1 MFGGRGNPSSDAAQ
15 PATGNVVP
23 MEKTAQPAQ
32 QQAAPQQQAPQ
43 QAAPVQSAAPQPAAA
58 PQQAVPEQPA
68 APQPAAPQPAAQPS
82 IDDLIEQCCDMVR
95 PKLGDHIRPQD
106 ATSKNRVA
114 LAGII
119 EKLSTE
125 AAEKNNIPIDAL
137 NIRNVVT
144 VLLNEVLTSVK
155 TKGTVGD
162 SPAAPVVA
170 EPKPKTANAN
180 NADDQVKIQKLM
192 MDRIDSAAAAKMERP
207 DLIRQ
212 VEDVVG
218 DILTEQKMRFNGAEQ
233 RQMVESLVDDMLGL
247 GPLEQLIADDAITDI
262 MVNGPYQIYIEKN
275 GKLQLSDVKF
285 RDNQHVLNI
294 CTRIVTKV
302 GRRVDESSPICDAR
316 LLDGSR
322 VNIIIPPLAI
332 DGASISIR
340 KFSKQKIT
348 FDMMV
353 GGSMSEDMATVLR
366 IAGRVRLNTV
376 VSGGTGSGKTTLLN
390 ALSSMIG
397 EDERTIT
404 IEDAAELQLVQP
416 HVVRLETR
424 PANLEGKGMI
434 DQQALVKNCLRMR
447 PERIILGEIRG
458 GEALDMLS
466 AMNTG
471 HDGSMGTLH
480 ANTPREAISRLENMC
495 AMSGTK
501 LPNEAVRK
509 QIAAAVNM
517 IVQISR
523 MRDGG
528 RRLQKIT
535 EVTGMEGD
543 VVTMQDL
550 FSYEFIG
557 EDENGKLI
565 GEWKKHGVRP
575 HFTPRA
581 AYYGL
586 DKELL
591 EACL

>member
-1 MFGGRGNPSSDAAQ
+1 M
-15 PATGNVVP
+15 
-23 MEKTAQPAQ
+23 
-32 QQAAPQQQAPQ
+32 
-43 QAAPVQSAAPQPAAA
+43 
-58 PQQAVPEQPA
+58 
-68 APQPAAPQPAAQPS
+68 
-82 IDDLIEQCCDMVR
+82 
-95 PKLGDHIRPQD
+95 QD
-106 ATSKNRVA
+106 SQIT
-114 LAGII
+114 
-119 EKLSTE
+119 
-125 AAEKNNIPIDAL
+125 
-137 NIRNVVT
+137 
-144 VLLNEVLTSVK
+144 
-155 TKGTVGD
+155 
-162 SPAAPVVA
+162 
-170 EPKPKTANAN
+170 
-180 NADDQVKIQKLM
+180 IQKLLLE
-192 MDRIDSAAAAKMERP
+192 RIDSAAAVKMERA
-207 DLIRQ
+207 DLKRQ
-212 VEDVVG
+212 VEEVVG
-218 DILTEQKMRFNGAEQ
+218 EILNEEKMRLNGAEQ
-233 RQMVESLVDDMLGL
+233 RQMVDSLVDDMLGL
-247 GPLEQLIADDAITDI
+247 GPLEPLIADETITDI
-262 MVNGPYQIYIEKN
+262 MVNGPFQIYVEQN
-275 GKLQLSDVKF
+275 GKLQLTDVKF
-285 RDNQHVLNI
+285 RDNQHVMNI
-294 CTRIVTKV
+294 A
-302 GRRVDESSPICDAR
+302 SSPLCDAR

-332 DGASISIR
+332 DGAAISIR

-348 FDMMV
+348 FDQMV
-353 GGSMSEDMATVLR
+353 GSSMSEEMATVLR

-404 IEDAAELQLVQP
+404 IEDAAELQLMQP

-424 PANLEGKGMI
+424 PANLEGKGEI
-434 DQQALVKNCLRMR
+434 NQQDLVKNCLRMR

-501 LPNEAVRK
+501 LPNDAVRK

-550 FSYEFIG
+550 FSYEYVG

-575 HFTPRA
+575 HFTSRA
-581 AYYGL
+581 QYYGL

>member
-1 MFGGRGNPSSDAAQ
+1 MFGGRGNSSSGAAQ
-15 PATGNVVP
+15 PASDNVVP
-23 MEKTAQPAQ
+23 LSDDAAPAQPPAQQQPAQ
-32 QQAAPQQQAPQ
+32 PPAQEPADAPQAAPQQ
-43 QAAPVQSAAPQPAAA
+43 PAA
-58 PQQAVPEQPA
+58 E
-68 APQPAAPQPAAQPS
+68 PS
-82 IDDLIEQCCDMVR
+82 IDDLIEQCCDLVR

-119 EKLSTE
+119 EKLATDV
-125 AAEKNNIPIDAL
+125 AQKNDIPIDSL

-162 SPAAPVVA
+162 GPAPAAEA
-170 EPKPKTANAN
+170 SSRTAKA
-180 NADDQVKIQKLM
+180 AGSMQEAQQTIQKLLLE
-192 MDRIDSAAAAKMERP
+192 RIDSAAAVKMERS
-207 DLIRQ
+207 DLVRQ
-212 VEDVVG
+212 VEEVVG
-218 DILTEQKMRFNGAEQ
+218 EILNEEKMRLNGAEQ
-233 RQMVESLVDDMLGL
+233 REMVAALVDDMLGL
-247 GPLEQLIADDAITDI
+247 GPLEPLIADETITDI
-262 MVNGPYQIYIEKN
+262 MVNGPYQIYVEQN
-275 GKLQLSDVKF
+275 GKLRLTDIKF

-340 KFSKQKIT
+340 KFAKQKIT
-348 FDMMV
+348 FDQMV
-353 GGSMSEDMATVLR
+353 GSSMSEEMATVLR

-404 IEDAAELQLVQP
+404 IEDAAELQLMQP

-424 PANLEGKGMI
+424 PANLEGKGEI
-434 DQQALVKNCLRMR
+434 NQQDLVKNCLRMR

-458 GEALDMLS
+458 GEAMDMLQ

-495 AMSGTK
+495 AMSGVK
-501 LPNEAVRK
+501 LPNEAIRK

-550 FSYEFIG
+550 FSYEYVG

-581 AYYGL
+581 QYFGL

>member
-1 MFGGRGNPSSDAAQ
+1 MFGGRGNASQGAAQSASDNLVAMDNAAQ
-15 PATGNVVP
+15 PV
-23 MEKTAQPAQ
+23 Q
-32 QQAAPQQQAPQ
+32 QQPVEQPPVEQPPVEQPPQEAA
-43 QAAPVQSAAPQPAAA
+43 
-58 PQQAVPEQPA
+58 PEQPA
-68 APQPAAPQPAAQPS
+68 AEPS
-82 IDDLIEQCCDMVR
+82 LDDLIEQCCDLVR
-95 PKLGDHIRPQD
+95 PKLGDHIRAQD

-119 EKLSTE
+119 EKLAADE
-125 AAEKNNIPIDAL
+125 AEKNGVPIDAL

-162 SPAAPVVA
+162 GPAPDLAA
-170 EPKPKTANAN
+170 KARSSKAASS
-180 NADDQVKIQKLM
+180 ASDSQVKIQTMLLE
-192 MDRIDSAAAAKMERP
+192 RIDSAAAVKMARK
-207 DLIRQ
+207 DLLRQ
-212 VEDVVG
+212 VEEVVSE
-218 DILTEQKMRFNGAEQ
+218 ILNEEKIRLNGTEQ
-233 RQMVESLVDDMLGL
+233 RQMVENLVDDMLGL
-247 GPLEQLIADDAITDI
+247 GPLEPLIADEAITDI
-262 MVNGPYQIYIEKN
+262 MVNGPDQIYVEKN
-275 GKLQLSDVKF
+275 GKLMLTDVKF

-316 LLDGSR
+316 LMDGSR

-340 KFSKQKIT
+340 KFAKQKIT
-348 FDMMV
+348 FDQMV
-353 GGSMSEDMATVLR
+353 GSSMSEEMATVLR
-366 IAGRVRLNTV
+366 IAGRVRLNTI

-404 IEDAAELQLVQP
+404 IEDAAELQLMQP

-424 PANLEGKGMI
+424 PANLEGKGEI
-434 DQQALVKNCLRMR
+434 NQQELVKNCLRMR

-458 GEALDMLS
+458 GEAMDMLQ

-480 ANTPREAISRLENMC
+480 ANSPREAISRLENMC
-495 AMSGTK
+495 AMSGVK

-528 RRLQKIT
+528 RRLQKIS

-550 FSYEFIG
+550 FSYEYVG

-581 AYYGL
+581 QYYGL

>member
-1 MFGGRGNPSSDAAQ
+1 MFGGRGNASQGAAQ
-15 PATGNVVP
+15 PASDNLVA
-23 MEKTAQPAQ
+23 MDSAAQPVQ
-32 QQAAPQQQAPQ
+32 QQPVEQPPQEAA
-43 QAAPVQSAAPQPAAA
+43 
-58 PQQAVPEQPA
+58 PEQPA
-68 APQPAAPQPAAQPS
+68 AEPS
-82 IDDLIEQCCDMVR
+82 LDDLIEQCCDLVR
-95 PKLGDHIRPQD
+95 PKLSDHIRAQD

-114 LAGII
+114 LAGTI
-119 EKLSTE
+119 EKLAADE
-125 AAEKNNIPIDAL
+125 AEKNGVPIDAL

-162 SPAAPVVA
+162 APVPDVA
-170 EPKPKTANAN
+170 AKARRVKAASSAGES
-180 NADDQVKIQKLM
+180 QVKIQTMLLE
-192 MDRIDSAAAAKMERP
+192 RIDSAAAVKMERK
-207 DLIRQ
+207 DLLRQ
-212 VEDVVG
+212 VEEVVSE
-218 DILTEQKMRFNGAEQ
+218 ILNEEKIRLNGTEQ
-233 RQMVESLVDDMLGL
+233 RQMVENLVDDMLGL
-247 GPLEQLIADDAITDI
+247 GPLEPLIADEAITDI
-262 MVNGPYQIYIEKN
+262 MVNGPYQIYVEKN
-275 GKLQLSDVKF
+275 GKLMLTDIKF

-316 LLDGSR
+316 LMDGSR
-322 VNIIIPPLAI
+322 VNVIIPPLAI

-340 KFSKQKIT
+340 KFAKQKIT
-348 FDMMV
+348 FDQMV
-353 GGSMSEDMATVLR
+353 GSSMSEEMATVLR
-366 IAGRVRLNTV
+366 IAGRVRLNSI

-404 IEDAAELQLVQP
+404 IEDAAELQLMQP

-424 PANLEGKGMI
+424 PANLEGKGEI
-434 DQQALVKNCLRMR
+434 NQQELVKNCLRMR

-458 GEALDMLS
+458 GEAMDMLQ

-480 ANTPREAISRLENMC
+480 ANSPREAISRLENMC
-495 AMSGTK
+495 AMSGVK

-528 RRLQKIT
+528 RRLQKIS

-550 FSYEFIG
+550 FSYEYVG

-581 AYYGL
+581 QYYGL

>member
-1 MFGGRGNPSSDAAQ
+1 MFGGRGNASQGAAQ
-15 PATGNVVP
+15 PASGNVVP
-23 MEKTAQPAQ
+23 MDNTAQQQPAQ
-32 QQAAPQQQAPQ
+32 QQPVPQQPVQQQPVQQQPPREAAPQQ
-43 QAAPVQSAAPQPAAA
+43 PAA
-58 PQQAVPEQPA
+58 E
-68 APQPAAPQPAAQPS
+68 PS
-82 IDDLIEQCCDMVR
+82 LDDLIEQCCDLVR
-95 PKLGDHIRPQD
+95 PKLGNHIRPQD

-119 EKLSTE
+119 EKLATD
-125 AAEKNNIPIDAL
+125 AAQKNDVPIDAL

-162 SPAAPVVA
+162 GPAPSAQA
-170 EPKPKTANAN
+170 KPKSPKSANSAGESQ
-180 NADDQVKIQKLM
+180 AKIQTILM
-192 MDRIDSAAAAKMERP
+192 ERIDSAAAIKMARE
-207 DLIRQ
+207 DLLRQ
-212 VEDVVG
+212 VEEVVSE
-218 DILTEQKMRFNGAEQ
+218 ILNEEKMRLNGPEQ
-233 RQMVESLVDDMLGL
+233 RQMVENMVDDMLGL
-247 GPLEQLIADDAITDI
+247 GPLEPLIADETITDI
-262 MVNGPYQIYIEKN
+262 MVNGPYQVYIEQS
-275 GKLQLSDVKF
+275 GKLKLTDVKF

-316 LLDGSR
+316 LMDGSR

-340 KFSKQKIT
+340 KFAKQKIT
-348 FDMMV
+348 FDQMV
-353 GGSMSEDMATVLR
+353 GSSMSEEMATVLR
-366 IAGRVRLNTV
+366 IAGRVRLNTI

-404 IEDAAELQLVQP
+404 IEDAAELQLMQP

-424 PANLEGKGMI
+424 PANLEGKGEI
-434 DQQALVKNCLRMR
+434 NQQELVKNCLRMR

-458 GEALDMLS
+458 GEAMDMLQ

-495 AMSGTK
+495 AMSGVK

-528 RRLQKIT
+528 RRLQKIS

-550 FSYEFIG
+550 FSYEYVG

-581 AYYGL
+581 QYYGL

>member
-1 MFGGRGNPSSDAAQ
+1 
-15 PATGNVVP
+15 
-23 MEKTAQPAQ
+23 
-32 QQAAPQQQAPQ
+32 
-43 QAAPVQSAAPQPAAA
+43 
-58 PQQAVPEQPA
+58 
-68 APQPAAPQPAAQPS
+68 
-82 IDDLIEQCCDMVR
+82 
-95 PKLGDHIRPQD
+95 
-106 ATSKNRVA
+106 
-114 LAGII
+114 
-119 EKLSTE
+119 
-125 AAEKNNIPIDAL
+125 
-137 NIRNVVT
+137 
-144 VLLNEVLTSVK
+144 
-155 TKGTVGD
+155 
-162 SPAAPVVA
+162 
-170 EPKPKTANAN
+170 
-180 NADDQVKIQKLM
+180 
-192 MDRIDSAAAAKMERP
+192 
-207 DLIRQ
+207 
-212 VEDVVG
+212 VVG
-218 DILTEQKMRFNGAEQ
+218 EILTEEKIRLNGAEQ
-233 RQMVESLVDDMLGL
+233 RALVENLVDDMLGL
-247 GPLEQLIADDAITDI
+247 GPLEPLIADETITDI
-262 MVNGPYQIYIEKN
+262 MVNGPYQIYVEQG
-275 GKLQLSDVKF
+275 GKLKLTDVKF

-332 DGASISIR
+332 DGAAISIR
-340 KFSKQKIT
+340 KFAKQKIT
-348 FDMMV
+348 FDQMV
-353 GGSMSEDMATVLR
+353 GSSMSEEMATVLR

-404 IEDAAELQLVQP
+404 IEDAAELQLMQP

-424 PANLEGKGMI
+424 PANLEGKGAI
-434 DQQALVKNCLRMR
+434 DQQELVKNCLRMR

-458 GEALDMLS
+458 GEALDMLQ

-501 LPNEAVRK
+501 LPNEAIRK
-509 QIAAAVNM
+509 QIAAAVQL

-557 EDENGKLI
+557 EDENGKLL
-565 GEWKKHGVRP
+565 GEWRKHGVRP
-575 HFTPRA
+575 NFTPRA
-581 AYYGL
+581 QYYGL
-586 DKELL
+586 DKDLL

>member
-1 MFGGRGNPSSDAAQ
+1 MFGGRGNASQGAAAPASD
-15 PATGNVVP
+15 NVVP
-23 MEKTAQPAQ
+23 MENAAQP
-32 QQAAPQQQAPQ
+32 
-43 QAAPVQSAAPQPAAA
+43 V
-58 PQQAVPEQPA
+58 QPA
-68 APQPAAPQPAAQPS
+68 APQPAAAAEPPQPAQPAAAPEPS
-82 IDDLIEQCCDMVR
+82 LDDLIEQCCDLVR

-119 EKLSTE
+119 EKLATDV
-125 AAEKNNIPIDAL
+125 AQKNNVPIDAL

-155 TKGTVGD
+155 THGTVGGGPA
-162 SPAAPVVA
+162 PAAEA
-170 EPKPKTANAN
+170 KPKSSKSS
-180 NADDQVKIQKLM
+180 DSMVDSQVKIQTMLLE
-192 MDRIDSAAAAKMERP
+192 RIDSAAAVKMERA
-207 DLIRQ
+207 DLVRQ
-212 VEDVVG
+212 VEEVVG
-218 DILTEQKMRFNGAEQ
+218 EILNEEKIRLNGAEQ
-233 RQMVESLVDDMLGL
+233 RQMVANLVDDMLGL
-247 GPLEQLIADDAITDI
+247 GPLEPLIADDAITDI
-262 MVNGPYQIYIEKN
+262 MVNGPYQVYIEKN
-275 GKLQLSDVKF
+275 GKLVLSDVKF

-353 GGSMSEDMATVLR
+353 GSSMSEEMATVLR
-366 IAGRVRLNTV
+366 IAARVRLNTV

-424 PANLEGKGMI
+424 PANLEGKGAI

-501 LPNEAVRK
+501 LPNDAVRK

-535 EVTGMEGD
+535 EITGMEGD

-550 FSYEFIG
+550 FSYEYVG

-575 HFTPRA
+575 HFTSRA
-581 AYYGL
+581 QYYGL

>member
-1 MFGGRGNPSSDAAQ
+1 MFGGRGNASQGAAQ
-15 PATGNVVP
+15 PASGNVVP
-23 MEKTAQPAQ
+23 MDNSAQPAQ
-32 QQAAPQQQAPQ
+32 QQPAQQQPVQQQTPQEAAPQQ
-43 QAAPVQSAAPQPAAA
+43 PAA
-58 PQQAVPEQPA
+58 E
-68 APQPAAPQPAAQPS
+68 PS
-82 IDDLIEQCCDMVR
+82 LDDLIEQCCDLVR

-119 EKLSTE
+119 EKLATDV
-125 AAEKNNIPIDAL
+125 AQKNNVPIDAL

-155 TKGTVGD
+155 NKGTVGD
-162 SPAAPVVA
+162 GPTPDASAKARSSKAADSA
-170 EPKPKTANAN
+170 SES
-180 NADDQVKIQKLM
+180 QIKIQTLLLE
-192 MDRIDSAAAAKMERP
+192 RIDSAAAVKMERN
-207 DLIRQ
+207 DLVRQ
-212 VEDVVG
+212 VEEVVSE
-218 DILTEQKMRFNGAEQ
+218 ILNEEKIRLNGSEQ
-233 RQMVESLVDDMLGL
+233 RQMVENMVDDMLGL
-247 GPLEQLIADDAITDI
+247 GPLEPLIADETITDI
-262 MVNGPYQIYIEKN
+262 MVNGPYQVYVEKN
-275 GKLQLSDVKF
+275 GKLTLTDVKF

-316 LLDGSR
+316 LMDGSR

-340 KFSKQKIT
+340 KFAKQKIT
-348 FDMMV
+348 FDQMV
-353 GGSMSEDMATVLR
+353 GSSMSEEMATVLR
-366 IAGRVRLNTV
+366 IAGRVRLNTI

-424 PANLEGKGMI
+424 PANLEGKGEI
-434 DQQALVKNCLRMR
+434 NQQELVKNCLRMR

-458 GEALDMLS
+458 GEAMDMLQ

-495 AMSGTK
+495 AMSGVK

-528 RRLQKIT
+528 RRLQKIS
-535 EVTGMEGD
+535 EITGMEGD

-550 FSYEFIG
+550 FSYEYVG

-581 AYYGL
+581 QYYGL
-586 DKELL
+586 DKDLL

>member
-1 MFGGRGNPSSDAAQ
+1 MFGGRGNTSSDVAQ

-23 MEKTAQPAQ
+23 LADNAQPAQ
-32 QQAAPQQQAPQ
+32 QQAAPQQ
-43 QAAPVQSAAPQPAAA
+43 AA
-58 PQQAVPEQPA
+58 PQQPAQQEAAPQQPA
-68 APQPAAPQPAAQPS
+68 AEPS
-82 IDDLIEQCCDMVR
+82 LDDLIEQCCDLVR
-95 PKLGDHIRPQD
+95 PKLGDNIRPQD

-114 LAGII
+114 LAGVI
-119 EKLSTE
+119 EKLATD
-125 AAEKNNIPIDAL
+125 AAQKNDIPIDAL

-162 SPAAPVVA
+162 GPAPSAEAKTRVSKVA
-170 EPKPKTANAN
+170 GSMQES
-180 NADDQVKIQKLM
+180 QVTIQKLLLE
-192 MDRIDSAAAAKMERP
+192 RIDSAAAVKMERA
-207 DLIRQ
+207 DLKRQ
-212 VEDVVG
+212 VEEVVG
-218 DILTEQKMRFNGAEQ
+218 EILNEEKIRLNGAEQ
-233 RQMVESLVDDMLGL
+233 RQMVDSLVDDMLGL
-247 GPLEQLIADDAITDI
+247 GPLEPLIADETITDI
-262 MVNGPYQIYIEKN
+262 MVNGPYQIYVEKN
-275 GKLQLSDVKF
+275 GKLQLTDVKF

-302 GRRVDESSPICDAR
+302 GRRIDESSPLCDAR

-332 DGASISIR
+332 DGAAISIR

-348 FDMMV
+348 FDQMV

-366 IAGRVRLNTV
+366 IAGRVRLNTL

-397 EDERTIT
+397 EEERTIT

-424 PANLEGKGMI
+424 PANLEGKGEI
-434 DQQALVKNCLRMR
+434 NQQELVKNCLRMR

-471 HDGSMGTLH
+471 HDGSMSTLH
-480 ANTPREAISRLENMC
+480 ANNPREAISRLENMC

-501 LPNEAVRK
+501 LPNEAIRK
-509 QIAAAVNM
+509 QIAAAVNL

-535 EVTGMEGD
+535 EITGMEGD
-543 VVTMQDL
+543 IVTMQDL

-581 AYYGL
+581 QYYGL

>member
-1 MFGGRGNPSSDAAQ
+1 MFGGRGNASQGAAAPASD
-15 PATGNVVP
+15 NVVP
-23 MEKTAQPAQ
+23 MENAAQP
-32 QQAAPQQQAPQ
+32 
-43 QAAPVQSAAPQPAAA
+43 V
-58 PQQAVPEQPA
+58 QPA
-68 APQPAAPQPAAQPS
+68 APQPAAAAEPPQPAQPAAPPEPS
-82 IDDLIEQCCDMVR
+82 LDDLIEQCCDLVR

-119 EKLSTE
+119 EKLATDV
-125 AAEKNNIPIDAL
+125 AQKNNVPIDAL

-155 TKGTVGD
+155 THGTVGGGPA
-162 SPAAPVVA
+162 PAAEA
-170 EPKPKTANAN
+170 KPKSSKSS
-180 NADDQVKIQKLM
+180 DSMVDSQVKIQTMLLE
-192 MDRIDSAAAAKMERP
+192 RIDSAAAVKMERA
-207 DLIRQ
+207 DLVRQ
-212 VEDVVG
+212 VEEVVG
-218 DILTEQKMRFNGAEQ
+218 EILNEEKIRLNGAEQ
-233 RQMVESLVDDMLGL
+233 RQMVANLVDDMLGL
-247 GPLEQLIADDAITDI
+247 GPLEPLIADDAITDI
-262 MVNGPYQIYIEKN
+262 MVNGPYQVYIEKN
-275 GKLQLSDVKF
+275 GKLVLSDVKF

-353 GGSMSEDMATVLR
+353 GSSMSEEMATVLR
-366 IAGRVRLNTV
+366 IAARVRLNTV

-424 PANLEGKGMI
+424 PANLEGKGAI

-501 LPNEAVRK
+501 LPNDAVRK

-535 EVTGMEGD
+535 EITGMEGD

-550 FSYEFIG
+550 FSYEYVG

-575 HFTPRA
+575 HFTSRA
-581 AYYGL
+581 QYYGL

>member
-1 MFGGRGNPSSDAAQ
+1 MFGGRGNASQGAAQ
-15 PATGNVVP
+15 PASGNVVP
-23 MEKTAQPAQ
+23 MDNTAPQQPAPQQPAPQQPAPQQLVQ
-32 QQAAPQQQAPQ
+32 QQPPREAAPQQ
-43 QAAPVQSAAPQPAAA
+43 PAA
-58 PQQAVPEQPA
+58 E
-68 APQPAAPQPAAQPS
+68 PS
-82 IDDLIEQCCDMVR
+82 LDDLIEQCCDLVR
-95 PKLGDHIRPQD
+95 PKLGNHIRPQD

-119 EKLSTE
+119 EKLATDV
-125 AAEKNNIPIDAL
+125 AQKNDVPIDAL

-162 SPAAPVVA
+162 GPAPSAQA
-170 EPKPKTANAN
+170 KSRTAKSAN
-180 NADDQVKIQKLM
+180 SGGESQAKIQTILM
-192 MDRIDSAAAAKMERP
+192 ERIDSAAAVKMARE
-207 DLIRQ
+207 DLLRQ
-212 VEDVVG
+212 VEEVVSE
-218 DILTEQKMRFNGAEQ
+218 ILNEEKMRLNGPEQ
-233 RQMVESLVDDMLGL
+233 RQMVENLVDDMLGL
-247 GPLEQLIADDAITDI
+247 GPLEPLIADETITDI
-262 MVNGPYQIYIEKN
+262 MVNGPYQVYVEQG
-275 GKLQLSDVKF
+275 GKLKLTDVKF

-302 GRRVDESSPICDAR
+302 GRRVDESSPLCDAR
-316 LLDGSR
+316 LMDGSR

-340 KFSKQKIT
+340 KFAKQKIT
-348 FDMMV
+348 FDQMV
-353 GGSMSEDMATVLR
+353 GTSMSEEMATVLR
-366 IAGRVRLNTV
+366 IAGRVRLNTI

-404 IEDAAELQLVQP
+404 IEDAAELQLMQP

-424 PANLEGKGMI
+424 PANLEGKGEI
-434 DQQALVKNCLRMR
+434 NQQELVKNCLRMR

-458 GEALDMLS
+458 GEAMDMLQ

-495 AMSGTK
+495 AMSGVK

-528 RRLQKIT
+528 RRLQKIS
-535 EVTGMEGD
+535 EITGMEGD

-550 FSYEFIG
+550 FSYEYVG

-581 AYYGL
+581 QYYGL

>member
-1 MFGGRGNPSSDAAQ
+1 MFGGRGNASQGAAAPASD
-15 PATGNVVP
+15 NVVP
-23 MEKTAQPAQ
+23 MENAAQP
-32 QQAAPQQQAPQ
+32 
-43 QAAPVQSAAPQPAAA
+43 V
-58 PQQAVPEQPA
+58 QPA
-68 APQPAAPQPAAQPS
+68 APQPAAAVEPQQPAQPETPPEPS
-82 IDDLIEQCCDMVR
+82 LDDLIEQCCDLVR

-119 EKLSTE
+119 EKLATDV
-125 AAEKNNIPIDAL
+125 AQKNNVPIDAL

-155 TKGTVGD
+155 THGTVGGGPA
-162 SPAAPVVA
+162 PAAEA
-170 EPKPKTANAN
+170 KPKSSKSTESMV
-180 NADDQVKIQKLM
+180 DSQVKIQTMLLE
-192 MDRIDSAAAAKMERP
+192 RIDSAAAVKMERA
-207 DLIRQ
+207 DLVRQ
-212 VEDVVG
+212 VEEVVG
-218 DILTEQKMRFNGAEQ
+218 EILNEEKIRLNGAEQ
-233 RQMVESLVDDMLGL
+233 RQMVENLVDDMLGL
-247 GPLEQLIADDAITDI
+247 GPLEPLIADDAITDI

-275 GKLQLSDVKF
+275 GKLVLSDVKF

-348 FDMMV
+348 FDMMI
-353 GGSMSEDMATVLR
+353 GGSMSEEMATVLR

-424 PANLEGKGMI
+424 PANLEGKGAI

-501 LPNEAVRK
+501 LPNDAVRK

-535 EVTGMEGD
+535 EITGMEGD

-550 FSYEFIG
+550 FSYEYVG

-575 HFTPRA
+575 HFTSRA
-581 AYYGL
+581 QYYGL

>member
-1 MFGGRGNPSSDAAQ
+1 MDNAAQ
-15 PATGNVVP
+15 P
-23 MEKTAQPAQ
+23 AQPAQ
-32 QQAAPQQQAPQ
+32 QQQPSQEAAPQ
-43 QAAPVQSAAPQPAAA
+43 
-58 PQQAVPEQPA
+58 QPA
-68 APQPAAPQPAAQPS
+68 APQPAAPQPAAPPAEPS
-82 IDDLIEQCCDMVR
+82 LDDLIEQCCDLVR

-119 EKLSTE
+119 EKLATDV
-125 AAEKNNIPIDAL
+125 AQKNDIPIDAL

-162 SPAAPVVA
+162 GPAPTAA
-170 EPKPKTANAN
+170 AKPKSNKS
-180 NADDQVKIQKLM
+180 ADTGGDTQHKIQTILLS
-192 MDRIDSAAAAKMERP
+192 RIDSAAAVKMERK
-207 DLIRQ
+207 DLLRQ
-212 VEDVVG
+212 VEEVVSE
-218 DILTEQKMRFNGAEQ
+218 ILTEENMRLNGAEQ
-233 RQMVESLVDDMLGL
+233 RQMVENLVDDMLGL
-247 GPLEQLIADDAITDI
+247 GPLETLIADDAITDI

-294 CTRIVTKV
+294 C
-302 GRRVDESSPICDAR
+302 VDESSPICDAR

-353 GGSMSEDMATVLR
+353 GSSMSEEMATVLR

-424 PANLEGKGMI
+424 PANLEGKGAI

-501 LPNEAVRK
+501 LPNDAVRK

-535 EVTGMEGD
+535 EITGMEGD

-550 FSYEFIG
+550 FSYEFVG

-581 AYYGL
+581 QYYGL

>member
-1 MFGGRGNPSSDAAQ
+1 MFGGRGNASQGAAAPASD
-15 PATGNVVP
+15 NVVP
-23 MEKTAQPAQ
+23 MEN
-32 QQAAPQQQAPQ
+32 AA
-43 QAAPVQSAAPQPAAA
+43 
-58 PQQAVPEQPA
+58 QPA
-68 APQPAAPQPAAQPS
+68 APQPAAPQPAEAAAPVDAAPQPAAAPEPAAEPS
-82 IDDLIEQCCDMVR
+82 LDDLIEQCCDLVR

-119 EKLSTE
+119 EKLATDV
-125 AAEKNNIPIDAL
+125 AQKNNVPIDAL

-155 TKGTVGD
+155 THGTVSGG
-162 SPAAPVVA
+162 PAPTA
-170 EPKPKTANAN
+170 EAKPKSNKS
-180 NADDQVKIQKLM
+180 ADSMIDSQVKIQTMLLE
-192 MDRIDSAAAAKMERP
+192 RIDSAAAVKMERV
-207 DLIRQ
+207 DLERQ
-212 VEDVVG
+212 VEEVVG
-218 DILTEQKMRFNGAEQ
+218 EILNDEKIRLNGAEQ
-233 RQMVESLVDDMLGL
+233 RQMVSNLVDDMLGL
-247 GPLEQLIADDAITDI
+247 GPLEPLIADDAITDI
-262 MVNGPYQIYIEKN
+262 MVNGPYQVYIEKN
-275 GKLQLSDVKF
+275 GKLVLSDVKF

-348 FDMMV
+348 FDMMI

-424 PANLEGKGMI
+424 PANLEGKGAI

-501 LPNEAVRK
+501 LPNDAVRK

-535 EVTGMEGD
+535 EITGMEGD

-550 FSYEFIG
+550 FSYEYVG

-575 HFTPRA
+575 HFTSRA
-581 AYYGL
+581 QYYGL

>member
-1 MFGGRGNPSSDAAQ
+1 MFGGRGNTSSNVAQ
-15 PATGNVVP
+15 PETGNVVP
-23 MEKTAQPAQ
+23 LADNAQPAQQQPAQQQPAPQQAAPQQEAPQQPAQ
-32 QQAAPQQQAPQ
+32 QQAAPQQ
-43 QAAPVQSAAPQPAAA
+43 PAA
-58 PQQAVPEQPA
+58 E
-68 APQPAAPQPAAQPS
+68 PS
-82 IDDLIEQCCDMVR
+82 LDDLIEQCCDLVR
-95 PKLGDHIRPQD
+95 PKLGDNIRPQD

-119 EKLSTE
+119 EKLATD
-125 AAEKNNIPIDAL
+125 AAQKNDIPIDAL

-162 SPAAPVVA
+162 GPAPSVEA
-170 EPKPKTANAN
+170 KPRASKA
-180 NADDQVKIQKLM
+180 ADSMQESQTTIQKLLLE
-192 MDRIDSAAAAKMERP
+192 RIDSAAAVKMERA
-207 DLIRQ
+207 DLKRQ
-212 VEDVVG
+212 VEEVVSE
-218 DILTEQKMRFNGAEQ
+218 ILNEEKIRLNGTEQ
-233 RQMVESLVDDMLGL
+233 RQMVDSLVDDMLGL
-247 GPLEQLIADDAITDI
+247 GPLEPLIADETITDI
-262 MVNGPYQIYIEKN
+262 MVNGPFQIYVEQN
-275 GKLQLSDVKF
+275 GKLRLTDVKF
-285 RDNQHVLNI
+285 RDNQHVMNI
-294 CTRIVTKV
+294 ATRIVTKV
-302 GRRVDESSPICDAR
+302 GRRVDESSPLCDAR

-332 DGASISIR
+332 DGAAISIR

-348 FDMMV
+348 FDQMV
-353 GGSMSEDMATVLR
+353 GSSMSEEMATVLR

-404 IEDAAELQLVQP
+404 IEDAAELQLMQP

-424 PANLEGKGMI
+424 PANLEGKGEI
-434 DQQALVKNCLRMR
+434 NQQDLVKNCLRMR

-550 FSYEFIG
+550 FSYEYVG

-581 AYYGL
+581 QYYGL
-586 DKELL
+586 DKDLL

>member
-1 MFGGRGNPSSDAAQ
+1 MFGGRGNASQGAAA
-15 PATGNVVP
+15 PASENVVP
-23 MEKTAQPAQ
+23 MENAAQP
-32 QQAAPQQQAPQ
+32 
-43 QAAPVQSAAPQPAAA
+43 V
-58 PQQAVPEQPA
+58 QPA
-68 APQPAAPQPAAQPS
+68 APQPAAAAAPPQPAQPAAPS
-82 IDDLIEQCCDMVR
+82 EPSLDDLIEQCCDLVR

-119 EKLSTE
+119 EKLATDV
-125 AAEKNNIPIDAL
+125 AQKNNVPIDAL

-155 TKGTVGD
+155 THGTVGGGPA
-162 SPAAPVVA
+162 PAAEA
-170 EPKPKTANAN
+170 KPKSTKST
-180 NADDQVKIQKLM
+180 DSMVDSQVKIQTMLLE
-192 MDRIDSAAAAKMERP
+192 RIDSAAAVKMERV
-207 DLIRQ
+207 DLVRQ
-212 VEDVVG
+212 VEEVVG
-218 DILTEQKMRFNGAEQ
+218 EILNEEKIRLNGAEQ
-233 RQMVESLVDDMLGL
+233 RQMVENLVDDMLGL

-262 MVNGPYQIYIEKN
+262 MVNGPYQVYIEKN
-275 GKLQLSDVKF
+275 GKLVLSDVKF

-348 FDMMV
+348 FDMMI
-353 GGSMSEDMATVLR
+353 GGSMSEEMATVLR

-424 PANLEGKGMI
+424 PANLEGKGAI

-501 LPNEAVRK
+501 LPNDAVRK

-535 EVTGMEGD
+535 EITGMEGD

-550 FSYEFIG
+550 FSYEYVG

-575 HFTPRA
+575 HFTSRA
-581 AYYGL
+581 QYYGL

>member
-1 MFGGRGNPSSDAAQ
+1 MDN
-15 PATGNVVP
+15 T
-23 MEKTAQPAQ
+23 
-32 QQAAPQQQAPQ
+32 APQQPAPQ
-43 QAAPVQSAAPQPAAA
+43 QPAPQQPAPQQPAPQQPAPRQPVQQQPPREEAPQQPAA
-58 PQQAVPEQPA
+58 E
-68 APQPAAPQPAAQPS
+68 PS
-82 IDDLIEQCCDMVR
+82 LDDLIEQCCDLVR
-95 PKLGDHIRPQD
+95 PKLGNHIRPQD

-119 EKLSTE
+119 EKLATDV
-125 AAEKNNIPIDAL
+125 AQKNDVPIDAL

-162 SPAAPVVA
+162 GPAPSAQA
-170 EPKPKTANAN
+170 KSRTAKSAN
-180 NADDQVKIQKLM
+180 SGGESQAKIQTILM
-192 MDRIDSAAAAKMERP
+192 ERIDSAAAVKMARE
-207 DLIRQ
+207 DLLRQ
-212 VEDVVG
+212 VEEVVSE
-218 DILTEQKMRFNGAEQ
+218 ILNEEKMRLNGPEQ
-233 RQMVESLVDDMLGL
+233 RQMVENLVDDMLGL
-247 GPLEQLIADDAITDI
+247 GPLEPLIADETITDI
-262 MVNGPYQIYIEKN
+262 MVNGPYQVYVEQG
-275 GKLQLSDVKF
+275 GKLKLTDVKF

-302 GRRVDESSPICDAR
+302 GRRVDESSPLCDAR
-316 LLDGSR
+316 LMDGSR

-340 KFSKQKIT
+340 KFAKQKIT
-348 FDMMV
+348 FDQMV
-353 GGSMSEDMATVLR
+353 GTSMSEEMATVLR
-366 IAGRVRLNTV
+366 IAGRVRLNTI

-404 IEDAAELQLVQP
+404 IEDAAELQLMQP

-424 PANLEGKGMI
+424 PANLEGKGEI
-434 DQQALVKNCLRMR
+434 NQQELVKNCLRMR

-458 GEALDMLS
+458 GEAMDMLQ

-495 AMSGTK
+495 AMSGVK

-528 RRLQKIT
+528 RRLQKIS
-535 EVTGMEGD
+535 EITGMEGD

-550 FSYEFIG
+550 FSYEYVG

-581 AYYGL
+581 QYYGL

>member
-1 MFGGRGNPSSDAAQ
+1 MFGGRGNASQGAAQ
-15 PATGNVVP
+15 PASDNLVA
-23 MEKTAQPAQ
+23 MDSAAQPVQ
-32 QQAAPQQQAPQ
+32 QQPVEQPPQEAA
-43 QAAPVQSAAPQPAAA
+43 
-58 PQQAVPEQPA
+58 PEQPA
-68 APQPAAPQPAAQPS
+68 AEPS
-82 IDDLIEQCCDMVR
+82 LDDLIEQCCDLVR
-95 PKLGDHIRPQD
+95 PKLSDHIRAQD

-114 LAGII
+114 LAGTI
-119 EKLSTE
+119 EKLAADE
-125 AAEKNNIPIDAL
+125 AEKNGVPIDAL

-162 SPAAPVVA
+162 APVPDVA
-170 EPKPKTANAN
+170 AKARRVKAASSAGES
-180 NADDQVKIQKLM
+180 QVKIQTMLLE
-192 MDRIDSAAAAKMERP
+192 RIDSAAAVKMERK
-207 DLIRQ
+207 DLLRQ
-212 VEDVVG
+212 VEEVVSE
-218 DILTEQKMRFNGAEQ
+218 ILNEEKMRLNGTEQ
-233 RQMVESLVDDMLGL
+233 RQMVENLVDDMLGL
-247 GPLEQLIADDAITDI
+247 GPLEPLIADEAITDI
-262 MVNGPYQIYIEKN
+262 MVNGPYQIYVEKN
-275 GKLQLSDVKF
+275 GKLMLTDVKF

-316 LLDGSR
+316 LMDGSR
-322 VNIIIPPLAI
+322 VNVIIPPLAI

-340 KFSKQKIT
+340 KFAKQKIT
-348 FDMMV
+348 FDQMV
-353 GGSMSEDMATVLR
+353 GSSMSEEMATVLR
-366 IAGRVRLNTV
+366 IAGRVRLNSI

-404 IEDAAELQLVQP
+404 IEDAAELQLMQP

-424 PANLEGKGMI
+424 PANLEGKGEI
-434 DQQALVKNCLRMR
+434 NQQELVKNCLRMR

-458 GEALDMLS
+458 GEAMDMLQ

-480 ANTPREAISRLENMC
+480 ANSPREAISRLENMC
-495 AMSGTK
+495 AMSGVK

-535 EVTGMEGD
+535 EVTGMEGE

-550 FSYEFIG
+550 FSYEYVG

-581 AYYGL
+581 QYYGL

>member
-1 MFGGRGNPSSDAAQ
+1 MFGGRGNASSDVAQ

-23 MEKTAQPAQ
+23 LADNAQPAQ
-32 QQAAPQQQAPQ
+32 QQAAPQQAAPQ
-43 QAAPVQSAAPQPAAA
+43 QAAPQQAA
-58 PQQAVPEQPA
+58 PQQPA
-68 APQPAAPQPAAQPS
+68 AEPS
-82 IDDLIEQCCDMVR
+82 LDDLIEQCCDLVR
-95 PKLGDHIRPQD
+95 PKLGDNIRPQD

-119 EKLSTE
+119 EKLATD
-125 AAEKNNIPIDAL
+125 AAQKNDIPIDAL

-162 SPAAPVVA
+162 GPAPSA
-170 EPKPKTANAN
+170 EAKPKASKV
-180 NADDQVKIQKLM
+180 ADSMQESQVTIQKLLLE
-192 MDRIDSAAAAKMERP
+192 RIDSAAAVKMERA
-207 DLIRQ
+207 DLKRQ
-212 VEDVVG
+212 VEEVVG
-218 DILTEQKMRFNGAEQ
+218 EILNEENMRLNGAEQ
-233 RQMVESLVDDMLGL
+233 RQMVDSLVDDMLGL
-247 GPLEQLIADDAITDI
+247 GPLEPLIADETITDI
-262 MVNGPYQIYIEKN
+262 MVNGPYQIYVEKN
-275 GKLQLSDVKF
+275 GKLQLTDVKF

-302 GRRVDESSPICDAR
+302 GRRIDESSPLCDAR

-332 DGASISIR
+332 DGAAISIR

-348 FDMMV
+348 FDQMV

-366 IAGRVRLNTV
+366 IAGRVRLNTL

-397 EDERTIT
+397 EEERTIT

-424 PANLEGKGMI
+424 PANLEGKGEI
-434 DQQALVKNCLRMR
+434 NQQDLVKNCLRMR

-471 HDGSMGTLH
+471 HDGSMSTLH
-480 ANTPREAISRLENMC
+480 ANNPREAISRLENMC

-501 LPNEAVRK
+501 MPNEAIRK
-509 QIAAAVNM
+509 QIAAAVNL

-535 EVTGMEGD
+535 EITGMEGD
-543 VVTMQDL
+543 IVTMQDL

-581 AYYGL
+581 QYYGL